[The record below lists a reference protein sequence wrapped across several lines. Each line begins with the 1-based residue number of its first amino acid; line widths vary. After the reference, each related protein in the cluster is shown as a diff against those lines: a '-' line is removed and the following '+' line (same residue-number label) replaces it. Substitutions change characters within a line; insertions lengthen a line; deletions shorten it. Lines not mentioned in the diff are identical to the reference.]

1 MLSGTR
7 VIVGSDDTYEN
18 LSFGALCF
26 ALRVCELLVGMVPRP
41 FSVLN
46 DVTHNWTSRRDI
58 RQEVALAPR

>member
-1 MLSGTR
+1 
-7 VIVGSDDTYEN
+7 
-18 LSFGALCF
+18 
-26 ALRVCELLVGMVPRP
+26 VPRP